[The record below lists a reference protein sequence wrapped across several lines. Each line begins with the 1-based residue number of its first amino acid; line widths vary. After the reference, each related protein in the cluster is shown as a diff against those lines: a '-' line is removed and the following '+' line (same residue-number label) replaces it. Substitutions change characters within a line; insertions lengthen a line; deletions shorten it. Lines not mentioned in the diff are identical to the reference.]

1 MSRPTSATLTAYVY
15 RELLPTTDE
24 PFIRTDKVDVSCLAA
39 DPNAPPVA
47 VATMTNLSA
56 QTRPSPENAKNY
68 HGDKWQLKDASVSY
82 QPITNVQWDI
92 ETGPSGPFAA
102 DAAWSGNPGSNPELS
117 DINPAYW
124 PCDPAA
130 GGNLSAGTACWASVG
145 APQGGNFNLGL
156 KTTNA
161 NGASP
166 TYFSPNIAVLAPNV
180 SIVGYTGNV
189 LQILAGN
196 PNNGDASASQG
207 NTAEANFAW
216 SFTCAPACGSLTG
229 TVVTVPTSAT
239 AFSLIATYK
248 DGYQVTKTGAI
259 QQVDLV
265 PNASVTPNPVL
276 KSTTLTAKNLMQ
288 KATAATLNSVA
299 WQITPAGGSGTLGA
313 SFLPVNG
320 TAGVT
325 APSTTGSYTLTLTYN
340 YTDHNGSPQSA
351 PVQVPFQ
358 VTDFVPVPVLGVYKG
373 ANRTQPVIP
382 FGGRVQPDHEHGVL
396 PLG

>member
-1 MSRPTSATLTAYVY
+1 MRRGAAT
-15 RELLPTTDE
+15 R
-24 PFIRTDKVDVSCLAA
+24 
-39 DPNAPPVA
+39 
-47 VATMTNLSA
+47 AT
-56 QTRPSPENAKNY
+56 
-68 HGDKWQLKDASVSY
+68 
-82 QPITNVQWDI
+82 
-92 ETGPSGPFAA
+92 
-102 DAAWSGNPGSNPELS
+102 NPELS

-124 PCDPAA
+124 PCDPAS

-156 KTTNA
+156 KTTNT

-166 TYFSPNIAVLAPNV
+166 AYFSPNIAVLAPSV
-180 SIVGYTGNV
+180 SIVGFTGNV

-216 SFTCAPACGSLTG
+216 TFTCTPACGALTG

-248 DGYQVTKTGAI
+248 DGYQVTKTGSI

-265 PNASVTPNPVL
+265 PNLSVSPNPVL

-288 KATAATLNSVA
+288 KAAAATLNSVA
-299 WQITPAGGSGTLGA
+299 WRSRRAAGAARSGRAFLSGERHGRRDGSVHDRQLQHEPDLQLHRPQRRAAVRAGA
-313 SFLPVNG
+313 EAFP
-320 TAGVT
+320 
-325 APSTTGSYTLTLTYN
+325 
-340 YTDHNGSPQSA
+340 
-351 PVQVPFQ
+351 

-373 ANRTQPVIP
+373 ANKHAARDSVL
-382 FGGRVQPDHEHGVL
+382 RRRLQPDDEHGVL